1 MCCWQAKEKAFDK
14 VDEMDIQRRQ
24 AQILAEQVAP
34 ARTVSMLV
42 RAQTLHHCSPLL
54 ICLSVY
60 LSIVRLGVA

>member
-42 RAQTLHHCSPLL
+42 RAQTLHHCSP
-54 ICLSVY
+54 SVY
-60 LSIVRLGVA
+60 LSIVRLGVV